1 MRDSLLYNNKFQ
13 FFIRLLTALSFG
25 LFAAYQIFLILQIEE
40 NRIGRLIG
48 IPFYLVLTIVS
59 FLMFAD
65 NRKAGIARTILF
77 VGGMTLLVFVKL
89 INIPVLFGNVNLSDL
104 PSVMNCVVY
113 VLSQLGAIC
122 LIVYY
127 ITLRNSNEFRKKQTL
142 RVVLSLI
149 IAALYLACLVME
161 LIMLLKYRANIDLGL
176 KLTFLSRFLYFFGF
190 AGTAVCLMLPA
201 LLVEVEHKTG
211 EFVFSEEDDDDI
223 DLIL

>member
-25 LFAAYQIFLILQIEE
+25 LFAAYQVYLTLQIEE

-48 IPFYLVLTIVS
+48 IPFYLVLTIAS

-89 INIPVLFGNVNLSDL
+89 INIPVLFGNVNPSDP

-113 VLSQLGAIC
+113 VLSQLGSIC

-142 RVVLSLI
+142 HVVLSLI
-149 IAALYLACLVME
+149 VVALYLACLVME

-176 KLTFLSRFLYFFGF
+176 KLTALSRFFYFFGF

-223 DLIL
+223 DLII

>member
-1 MRDSLLYNNKFQ
+1 MKDSLLYNNKFQ

-25 LFAAYQIFLILQIEE
+25 LFAAYQIFLTFQIPE

-48 IPFYLVLTIVS
+48 IPFYLVLTIAS

-89 INIPVLFGNVNLSDL
+89 INIPVLFGNVNPSDP

-113 VLSQLGAIC
+113 VLSQLGAIG

-127 ITLRNSNEFRKKQTL
+127 ITLRNSDEFRKKQTL

-149 IAALYLACLVME
+149 VAALYLACLVME

-176 KLTFLSRFLYFFGF
+176 KLTALSRFLYFFGF

-201 LLVEVEHKTG
+201 LLVEVQHKTG

>member
-25 LFAAYQIFLILQIEE
+25 LFAAYQIYLTFQIQE

-48 IPFYLVLTIVS
+48 IPFYLVLTIAS

-89 INIPVLFGNVNLSDL
+89 INIPALFGKVNPSDP

-122 LIVYY
+122 LVVYY
-127 ITLRNSNEFRKKQTL
+127 ITLRSSDEFRKKQTL

-149 IAALYLACLVME
+149 ISALYLACLVME

-176 KLTFLSRFLYFFGF
+176 KLTALSRFFYFFGF

-223 DLIL
+223 DLII

>member
-25 LFAAYQIFLILQIEE
+25 LFAAYQIYLTFQIQE

-48 IPFYLVLTIVS
+48 IPFYLVLTIAS

-89 INIPVLFGNVNLSDL
+89 INIPALFGKANPSDP

-122 LIVYY
+122 LVVYY
-127 ITLRNSNEFRKKQTL
+127 ITLRSSDEFRKKQTL

-149 IAALYLACLVME
+149 ISALYLACLVME

-176 KLTFLSRFLYFFGF
+176 KLTALSRFFYFFGF

-223 DLIL
+223 DLII